1 MTRMEA
7 PLLHTPSRC
16 RARGGLDA
24 VLEEVVSAY
33 GAGVS
38 SLETAEQMSMDAG
51 YPISDASQEVAS
63 IGAAAAVQGS
73 TVGTDVR

>member
-1 MTRMEA
+1 M
-7 PLLHTPSRC
+7 
-16 RARGGLDA
+16 
-24 VLEEVVSAY
+24 SAY

>member
-1 MTRMEA
+1 M
-7 PLLHTPSRC
+7 
-16 RARGGLDA
+16 
-24 VLEEVVSAY
+24 SAY

-63 IGAAAAVQGS
+63 IAAAAAVQGS